1 MFDRDWNRIFC
12 EKSNVKMDKLRKAG
26 GGAVWSEELRT
37 NNGKSR
43 FFNGFS
49 TNFLSLPH
57 SLLFGFTLIELL
69 MVIAII
75 GVLIALLLPAVLMA
89 REATNDVVFAV
100 EKISPKESEES
111 AEMNTLTVFKFSYS
125 QSVQNFYIDKQIERL
140 RSLLGNND
148 PIVIQ
153 ITVDHLV
160 QHGFYSDALNIL
172 RTIPDERNT
181 DYLKQLRGFLQKR
194 LNNNSSGEPNPNDTD
209 IVVVADLVYRLLKG
223 EKWTIGSKRLEQ
235 LEKLLEQQPNRE
247 IAARCY
253 LYRGMILAES
263 GTARFD
269 DCYPLFDEANRLLD
283 LLAKEN
289 PDQEKKVAESRF
301 SAANHCGDYLFRLS
315 RNRLSNHTLA
325 IGTGDHSVF
334 TDVLLE
340 WTLALE
346 MYGKALRL
354 AENFLSTQPVF
365 IATAQLNLARLY
377 AFRSDIVRTI
387 EEGKQDQNKS
397 LVAGTMAIEKI
408 SFETASILIQKVID
422 MELTDDQLNGKAHHL
437 LANIAYRQ
445 HDLIRC
451 RNEAELARQYYIN
464 IGKISS
470 IEFIERLL
478 ANTEIANPS
487 AELKHLL
494 ISDALS
500 EILREQIPEDEIGL
514 NRAGFTARRA
524 SGKERLIELLI
535 QENRTTEALAILEA
549 AKARSLQ
556 DVLSNS
562 TIKEIAGTP
571 IHSRTIEEIVADI
584 PQNTVAVEYFIG
596 RRKCW
601 GFLIVNG
608 KAEAFPITDTIGI
621 QPVQTR
627 NLVALIQ
634 QCIEQHIAGTEEQ
647 WRSGLSQAKIILN
660 RLKQGDGFRRK
671 WQDDLFQLRKQLLPD
686 TVLDKIRTAQPE
698 QILIIPHH
706 ILHYFPFVSL
716 VTKRDE
722 NKDRQYMPQPT
733 FLLEEKFDIFY
744 APSLTSWDL
753 IIRQQSQPFQQITAV
768 GVSEFN
774 GANTLSGVKKDME
787 NIQNVF
793 GKENVNVITENQA
806 TKQTLQKVF
815 GNKGLLL
822 VATHGMNNSS
832 YPLNSFLM
840 LRTEDGNDDA
850 ITAGEL
856 FYTSVQND
864 IIVLSACY
872 SGLSEKSPMPG
883 DDLFGIQRALLHRGA
898 GAVIAG
904 VWDVYDLTGTL
915 LIHGLM
921 RNLAEGK
928 SIVAALSESQRNFLK
943 EERANNGK
951 QNPWT
956 HPYFWAV
963 YTLTGNGNIRYG
975 K

>member
-1 MFDRDWNRIFC
+1 MYKNFFEKIFF
-12 EKSNVKMDKLRKAG
+12 SPIVLIGMILL
-26 GGAVWSEELRT
+26 VVLT
-37 NNGKSR
+37 NNLVSADATISLDESDEIETLSTTLSAFQPPSR
-43 FFNGFS
+43 
-49 TNFLSLPH
+49 
-57 SLLFGFTLIELL
+57 LI
-69 MVIAII
+69 
-75 GVLIALLLPAVLMA
+75 
-89 REATNDVVFAV
+89 
-100 EKISPKESEES
+100 
-111 AEMNTLTVFKFSYS
+111 
-125 QSVQNFYIDKQIERL
+125 QNFSVNKQIERL
-140 RSLLGNND
+140 QSLLGNND
-148 PIVIQ
+148 SIVVQ
-153 ITVDHLV
+153 IIVDHLI
-160 QHGFYSDALNIL
+160 QYGRYSDACTFLQ
-172 RTIPDERNT
+172 TIPETQNT
-181 DYLKQLRGFLQKR
+181 PYLKRLSAFLQKR
-194 LNNNSSGEPNPNDTD
+194 LNNNLTDEPNPIDTD
-209 IVVVADLVYRLLKG
+209 PVAAADFVYRLLKN

-235 LEKLLEQQPNRE
+235 LEQLLEKQPNRE
-247 IAARCY
+247 ITARCY

-263 GTARFD
+263 GVTRFD
-269 DCYPLFDEANRLLD
+269 DCYPLFDTANRLLD
-283 LLAKEN
+283 VLAKEN
-289 PDQEKKVAESRF
+289 PSEEKNIAESRF
-301 SAANHCGDYLFRLS
+301 LAANNCGDYLFRLA

-325 IGTGDHSVF
+325 LGTGDHSVF

-354 AENFLSTQPVF
+354 AENFLSAQPVF
-365 IATAQLNLARLY
+365 TATARLNLARLY

-387 EEGKQDQNKS
+387 EEGKQEQNKS
-397 LVAGTMAIEKI
+397 LVAGITAIEDI
-408 SFETASILIQKVID
+408 SFETATSLVQKVID
-422 MELTDDQLNGKAHHL
+422 QKLTDDQLNGKAHHL

-445 HDLIRC
+445 HDFIRC
-451 RNEAELARQYYIN
+451 KNEAELARQYYVN
-464 IGKISS
+464 TGKISS

-478 ANTEIANPS
+478 GNTEIANPS

-535 QENRTTEALAILEA
+535 QENQTTEALAILEA

-562 TIKEIAGTP
+562 TFREIAETP
-571 IHSRTIEEIVADI
+571 IRLRTIEEILASI
-584 PQNTVAVEYFIG
+584 PKNIVTVEYFIG
-596 RRKCW
+596 RKKCW

-608 KAEAFPITDTIGI
+608 TAEAFPITDAIGI
-621 QPVQTR
+621 QLVQTQD
-627 NLVALIQ
+627 LVTLIR
-634 QCIEQHIAGTEEQ
+634 QCIDQHIAGTEEQ
-647 WRSGLSQAKIILN
+647 RRSGLSQAKIILS

-686 TVLDKIRTAQPE
+686 VVLNKIRTAQPE

-706 ILHYFPFVSL
+706 ILHYLPFASL
-716 VTKRDE
+716 VTQKDE
-722 NKDRQYMPQPT
+722 NKDRQQMPQPM
-733 FLLEEKFDIFY
+733 FLLDENFDIFY
-744 APSLTSWDL
+744 APSLTSWDML
-753 IIRQQSQPFQQITAV
+753 RRQQSKSFQQITAV

-774 GANTLSGVKKDME
+774 GANTLVGVKKDME

-806 TKQTLQKVF
+806 TKQVLQNVF
-815 GNKGLLL
+815 GNNGLLL
-822 VATHGMNNSS
+822 VATHGMNDSS

-840 LRTEDGNDDA
+840 LRTEDGNDDM
-850 ITAGEL
+850 ITAGEI

-904 VWDVYDLTGTL
+904 SWDVYDLTGTI

-921 RNLAEGK
+921 RNLAEGQ
-928 SIVAALSESQRNFLK
+928 SIVSALSESQRNFLK
-943 EERANNGK
+943 EQRASNGNR
-951 QNPWT
+951 NPWT

-963 YTLTGNGNIRYG
+963 YTLTGNSNIRYG

>member
-1 MFDRDWNRIFC
+1 MCQYIF
-12 EKSNVKMDKLRKAG
+12 EKI
-26 GGAVWSEELRT
+26 
-37 NNGKSR
+37 
-43 FFNGFS
+43 FFLLIV
-49 TNFLSLPH
+49 LSGMI
-57 SLLFGFTLIELL
+57 LL
-69 MVIAII
+69 V
-75 GVLIALLLPAVLMA
+75 VPA
-89 REATNDVVFAV
+89 NDVVFAV
-100 EKISPKESEES
+100 EKILPEES
-111 AEMNTLTVFKFSYS
+111 GESDERETLTGFKFSQS
-125 QSVQNFYIDKQIERL
+125 RSVQNFYIDKQIERL
-140 RSLLGNND
+140 QSLLGIND
-148 PIVIQ
+148 PIVVQ

-160 QHGFYSDALNIL
+160 RHGFYSDALKIL
-172 RTIPDERNT
+172 QTIPDERNT
-181 DYLKQLRGFLQKR
+181 PYLKRLQEFLQKR
-194 LNNNSSGEPNPNDTD
+194 LNNNFSNESNLRDTD
-209 IVVVADLVYRLLKG
+209 PVAVADLVYRLLKG
-223 EKWTIGSKRLEQ
+223 EKWTIGGKRLEQ
-235 LEKLLEQQPNRE
+235 LEQLLKKQPNRE

-263 GTARFD
+263 GAARFD

-283 LLAKEN
+283 ILVKEN
-289 PDQEKKVAESRF
+289 PDQEKNVAESRF
-301 SAANHCGDYLFRLS
+301 SAANHCGDYLFRLA

-346 MYGKALRL
+346 MYGKALRV
-354 AENFLSTQPVF
+354 AEKFLSDQPLF
-365 IATAQLNLARLY
+365 IATVRLNLARLY
-377 AFRSDIVRTI
+377 AFRGDIVRTI
-387 EEGKQDQNKS
+387 EQGKQEQDKS
-397 LVAGTMAIEKI
+397 LVAGITAIEDI
-408 SFETASILIQKVID
+408 SFETASIMIQKVID
-422 MELTDDQLNGKAHHL
+422 QKLTDDQLNGMAHHL

-445 HDLIRC
+445 NDLIRC
-451 RNEAELARQYYIN
+451 RSEAELARQYYVR

-478 ANTEIANPS
+478 GNTEIANP
-487 AELKHLL
+487 AVELKHLL

-514 NRAGFTARRA
+514 NRAGFAARRA

-535 QENRTTEALAILEA
+535 QENRDMEALAILEA

-562 TIKEIAGTP
+562 TFKEIAEIP
-571 IHSRTIEEIVADI
+571 VRSRTMEEIVADI
-584 PQNTVAVEYFIG
+584 PKNTVAVEYFIG
-596 RRKCW
+596 RKKCW
-601 GFLIVNG
+601 GFLMMNGIV
-608 KAEAFPITDTIGI
+608 EAFPITDVIGI
-621 QPVQTR
+621 QAVQTQS
-627 NLVALIQ
+627 LVTLIQ

-647 WRSGLSQAKIILN
+647 RRSGLSQAKIILS

-686 TVLDKIRTAQPE
+686 IVLNKIRAARPE

-706 ILHYFPFVSL
+706 ILHYFPFASL

-722 NKDRQYMPQPT
+722 NKDRQQMPQPI
-733 FLLEEKFDIFY
+733 FLLEENFDIFY
-744 APSLTSWDL
+744 APSLTSWD
-753 IIRQQSQPFQQITAV
+753 IFRRQRSQPFQQITAV

-774 GANTLSGVKKDME
+774 GANTLVGVKRDME

-806 TKQTLQKVF
+806 TKQELQKVF
-815 GNKGLLL
+815 GNGGLLL

-840 LRTEDGNDDA
+840 LRTEDGNDDM
-850 ITAGEL
+850 ITAGEI
-856 FYTSVQND
+856 FYTLVQND

-872 SGLSEKSPMPG
+872 SGLAEKSPMPG
-883 DDLFGIQRALLHRGA
+883 DDLFGIQRALLYRGA

-904 VWDVYDLTGTL
+904 VWDVYDLTGTI
-915 LIHGLM
+915 LIQQLM

-928 SIVAALSESQRNFLK
+928 PVASALAEAQRNFLN
-943 EERANNGK
+943 EQRANGGNK
-951 QNPWT
+951 NPWT

-963 YTLTGNGNIRYG
+963 YTLTGNGNIRY
-975 K
+975 KKQ

>member
-1 MFDRDWNRIFC
+1 MGNNKNTVFSEMNPMYKNFFEKIFF
-12 EKSNVKMDKLRKAG
+12 SPVVLIGMILL
-26 GGAVWSEELRT
+26 VVLT
-37 NNGKSR
+37 NNLVVSADEKNSPDKSDEIETL
-43 FFNGFS
+43 S
-49 TNFLSLPH
+49 TTLSTFQSSPR
-57 SLLFGFTLIELL
+57 LI
-69 MVIAII
+69 
-75 GVLIALLLPAVLMA
+75 
-89 REATNDVVFAV
+89 
-100 EKISPKESEES
+100 
-111 AEMNTLTVFKFSYS
+111 
-125 QSVQNFYIDKQIERL
+125 QNFYIDKQLERL
-140 RSLLGNND
+140 QSLLGNND
-148 PIVIQ
+148 PIVVQ
-153 ITVDHLV
+153 ITVDHFV
-160 QHGFYSDALNIL
+160 QGGFYSKAQNHLQ
-172 RTIPDERNT
+172 TIPEEQRT
-181 DYLKQLRGFLQKR
+181 LYLKRLSTFLQNR
-194 LNNNSSGEPNPNDTD
+194 LNHNLSNEPNPIDTD
-209 IVVVADLVYRLLKG
+209 PIVVSNLVYRLLKN
-223 EKWTIGSKRLEQ
+223 EKWTSGMKRLEQ
-235 LEKLLEQQPNRE
+235 LEKLLENQPNRE
-247 IAARCY
+247 ISARCY

-263 GTARFD
+263 GVARFE

-289 PDQEKKVAESRF
+289 PEQEKNVAESRF
-301 SAANHCGDYLFRLS
+301 SVANHCGDYLFRLA

-325 IGTGDHSVF
+325 LGTGDHSVF

-346 MYGKALRL
+346 MYGKALRI
-354 AENFLSTQPVF
+354 AEKFLSTQPVF
-365 IATAQLNLARLY
+365 IATVRLNLARLY
-377 AFRSDIVRTI
+377 AFRGDIVRTI
-387 EEGKQDQNKS
+387 EQGKQDKS
-397 LVAGTMAIEKI
+397 LVAGITAIEDL
-408 SFETASILIQKVID
+408 SFETASTLIQKVID
-422 MELTDDQLNGKAHHL
+422 LKLTDDQLNGKAHHL

-451 RNEAELARQYYIN
+451 RNEAELARQYYVN

-478 ANTEIANPS
+478 ANTEIANSS

-524 SGKERLIELLI
+524 SGKERIIELLI
-535 QENRTTEALAILEA
+535 QENRTTEALEILES

-562 TIKEIAGTP
+562 TFKEIAGTL
-571 IHSRTIEEIVADI
+571 IRSRTMEEILANI
-584 PQNTVAVEYFIG
+584 PKNTVAVEYFIG
-596 RRKCW
+596 RKKCW

-608 KAEAFPITDTIGI
+608 TVEAFPITDTLGI
-621 QPVQTR
+621 QPVQTQ
-627 NLVALIQ
+627 NLVTLIQ

-647 WRSGLSQAKIILN
+647 RRSGLSQAKIILS

-686 TVLDKIRTAQPE
+686 VVLNKIRAIQPK

-716 VTKRDE
+716 VTKKDE
-722 NKDRQYMPQPT
+722 NKDRQLMPQPI
-733 FLLEEKFDIFY
+733 FLLEENFDIFY
-744 APSLTSWDL
+744 APSLTSWDML
-753 IIRQQSQPFQQITAV
+753 CRQESQPFQQITAV

-774 GANTLSGVKKDME
+774 GANTLPGVRKDME

-806 TKQTLQKVF
+806 TKQTLQKVL
-815 GNKGLLL
+815 GKNGLLL
-822 VATHGMNNSS
+822 VATHGMNDSS

-840 LRTEDGNDDA
+840 LRTEDGNDDI
-850 ITAGEL
+850 ITAGEI

-872 SGLSEKSPMPG
+872 SGLSEKSPMSG

-904 VWDVYDLTGTL
+904 VWDVYDLTGTI

-928 SIVAALSESQRNFLK
+928 SIVSALSESQRNFLK
-943 EERANNGK
+943 EQRASNGK

-963 YTLTGNGNIRYG
+963 YTLTGNGNIRYE
-975 K
+975 KIKTK